1 MTLSWVRMARAIGQE
16 NSSYPLKSV
25 SPNQPGESVGTSN
38 AREASRPTGP
48 LLKKPEN
55 LSACRIEVARISERL
70 VSTSVSESCFW
81 DYLIDEIVS
90 HPNDPPMTPQLCEV
104 ALLRSGHS
112 QLQSDQTAAAIYRCL
127 NTCRRACEDESPRLV
142 EQLRLRYAPLKQ
154 AYEAYG
160 PGIVRSI
167 GNRIWNG
174 APPKD
179 WWPSKVTVHAV
190 QPIHSGAAGRS
201 SSHTTVWIEAVLTD
215 ISPLVPEWLR
225 LVQQLTEM
233 AIDTHTRT
241 HASNLQN
248 ENGPA
253 TTELPWSL
261 AMVPLVLEEAKD
273 RGLVGGDGIPLAAA
287 LDLWQLPETQHND
300 LESLSSVLRRWWTE
314 VGSQAQAFP
323 IALKQLSSQL
333 VEAGH
338 SIEAGGC

>member
-1 MTLSWVRMARAIGQE
+1 MARAIGQDR
-16 NSSYPLKSV
+16 SPYPLNSV
-25 SPNQPGESVGTSN
+25 TADHLGETSH
-38 AREASRPTGP
+38 ARDASRATGP
-48 LLKKPEN
+48 LLKKPDN
-55 LSACRIEVARISERL
+55 RSTCRTEVARISERL
-70 VSTSVSESCFW
+70 ITTSVNESCFW
-81 DYLIDEIVS
+81 DFLIDEIVS
-90 HPNDPPMTPQLCEV
+90 HPSDPAMTPQLCEV

-127 NTCRRACEDESPRLV
+127 NTCRRACEDESPRLA
-142 EQLRLRYAPLKQ
+142 EQLRLRYSPLKQ

-179 WWPSKVTVHAV
+179 WWPGKVTVHAV

-201 SSHTTVWIEAVLTD
+201 SSQTTVWIEAVLTD

-233 AIDTHTRT
+233 AVDTHTRT
-241 HASNLQN
+241 HASNFSN
-248 ENGPA
+248 ESASTG
-253 TTELPWSL
+253 TELPWSL

-273 RGLVGGDGIPLAAA
+273 RGLVGGGDLPLAAA

-300 LESLSSVLRRWWTE
+300 LNSLSIVLGRWWTDI
-314 VGSQAQAFP
+314 GSQAQAFP
-323 IALKQLSSQL
+323 IALKQLSAQL
-333 VEAGH
+333 VETGH